1 MEIIILIQN
10 NHRSIPMVFLIRRE
24 KMKNLKKLVKFME
37 GYRLIYFLGM
47 LSILISQLFTTL
59 TPLVLQTTIDSI
71 IGDKAIESIYFQK
84 IIELLGGKEYLKN
97 NLWVIGI
104 IIVSIAILRGLFIFL
119 RSTLSSITA
128 ENTAKRIRDNL
139 YDHIQ
144 RLPYEYHVKSETGE
158 LVQRCT
164 SDVDTIRR
172 FLAIQLVEISGS
184 LFMLIFIIAIIF
196 SINIKMALI
205 SIVML
210 PFTFSFALIFFTKI
224 KKSFESV
231 DEAEARMTT
240 VLQENLT
247 GIRVVKAF
255 ARQRFEIEK
264 FEEKNNN
271 FMNLNYKLINELAV
285 YWGISDF
292 FSMAQVGI
300 VVVFGGILT
309 YKGEISLGS
318 YVAFIS
324 YINMLVWPVRQLG
337 RLLTDMGKAFVSLNR
352 IEEILNEP
360 IEILYENNLK
370 PEIKGNIEFDNVSFQ
385 YEDNRPVL
393 KNISFKVRAGETLAI
408 IGPTGSGKSSL
419 VHLLARL
426 YDYNEGSI
434 KIDGIELKTIDKG
447 WIRKNVGLVLQE
459 PFLYA
464 KTIKENIKLANPS
477 LPDEKVIN
485 AAKTA
490 AIHDDIKSFEK
501 GYETLVGE
509 RGVSLSGGQKQR
521 MAIARTIINECP
533 IVIFDDSLSAVDTET
548 DISIRKALKER
559 KNKSTTIII
568 SHRISTVSEADQI
581 LVIDKGRIVQ
591 RGTHDE
597 LIKEEG
603 LYKRIYEIQSSI
615 DDEIVS

>member
-1 MEIIILIQN
+1 
-10 NHRSIPMVFLIRRE
+10 
-24 KMKNLKKLVKFME
+24 MKNLKKLVKFME

-59 TPLVLQTTIDSI
+59 SPLVLQTTIDSI

>member
-1 MEIIILIQN
+1 
-10 NHRSIPMVFLIRRE
+10 
-24 KMKNLKKLVKFME
+24 MKNLKKLVKFME

-104 IIVSIAILRGLFIFL
+104 IIVSLAILRGLFIFL

>member
-1 MEIIILIQN
+1 
-10 NHRSIPMVFLIRRE
+10 
-24 KMKNLKKLVKFME
+24 MKNLKKLAKFME

>member
-1 MEIIILIQN
+1 M
-10 NHRSIPMVFLIRRE
+10 PMVFLIRRE
-24 KMKNLKKLVKFME
+24 KMSNLKKLLKFME
-37 GYRLIYFLGM
+37 GYRLVYFFGM
-47 LSILISQLFTTL
+47 LSVLISQLFTTL
-59 TPLVLQTTIDSI
+59 TPLVLQTTIDNI
-71 IGDKAIESIYFQK
+71 IGDKAIESTFIEN
-84 IIELLGGKEYLKN
+84 IIGFLGGREYLRT
-97 NLWVIGI
+97 NLWIIGI
-104 IIVSIAILRGLFIFL
+104 IIVFIAMFRGIFLFL
-119 RSTLSSITA
+119 RSTLASITA
-128 ENTAKRIRDNL
+128 ESTAKGMRDSL

-144 RLPYEYHVKSETGE
+144 RLPYEYHVKAETGD
-158 LVQRCT
+158 LIQRCT
-164 SDVDTIRR
+164 SDVDTVRR
-172 FLAIQLVEISGS
+172 FLAIQLVEVSGS
-184 LFMLIFIIAIIF
+184 LFMLIFILTIIF

-205 SIVML
+205 SILVL
-210 PFTFSFALIFFTKI
+210 PFTFLFAFIFFSRV
-224 KKSFESV
+224 KKSFEAA
-231 DEAEARMTT
+231 DEAEAKMTT
-240 VLQENLT
+240 TLQENLT

-255 ARQRFEIEK
+255 SRQKYEVEK
-264 FEEKNNN
+264 FDEKNKDYKV
-271 FMNLNYKLINELAV
+271 LTYKLIKELAA

-292 FSMAQVGI
+292 FSMSQVGA
-300 VVVFGGILT
+300 VVIFGGILT
-309 YKGEISLGS
+309 YRGEISLGS

-337 RLLTDMGKAFVSLNR
+337 RMLTDMGKAFVSLER
-352 IEEILNEP
+352 IDEILKQP
-360 IEILYENNLK
+360 IEILFENNK
-370 PEIKGNIEFDNVSFQ
+370 MPEIKGNIEFNNVSFQ
-385 YEDNRPVL
+385 YEENKPVL
-393 KNISFKVRAGETLAI
+393 SNISFKVKAGETLAL

-464 KTIKENIKLANPS
+464 KTIKENIRLANPS
-477 LPDEKVIN
+477 LKDEKVIN

-490 AIHDDIKSFEK
+490 SIHDDIISFEK

-521 MAIARTIINECP
+521 MAIARTIINDCP

-548 DISIRKALKER
+548 DISIRKALKKR
-559 KNKSTTIII
+559 KNKATTIII
-568 SHRISTVSEADQI
+568 SHRISTVAEADQI

-603 LYKRIYEIQSSI
+603 LYKRVYNIQSSL
-615 DDEIVS
+615 DEEIVS

>member
-1 MEIIILIQN
+1 
-10 NHRSIPMVFLIRRE
+10 MVFLIRRE